1 MQTDLRR
8 LLVTGLV
15 TLGLAGATWS
25 AFQGRLEQTTATP
38 ATAASLL
45 DGEVVF
51 LTKGCTGCH
60 SRVGV
65 PGSANVG
72 PNLTALA
79 TRAGTRVDGLAAE
92 EYVRQALL
100 EPQSF
105 LVDGYFGEMPTL
117 SLSEREV
124 DALIEFLLSS

>member
-1 MQTDLRR
+1 M
-8 LLVTGLV
+8 

-25 AFQGRLEQTTATP
+25 AFQGRLEPTTAAST
-38 ATAASLL
+38 ASLL

-60 SRVGV
+60 SRLGV
-65 PGSANVG
+65 PGNANVG

-79 TRAGTRVDGLAAE
+79 NRAGTRVDGLAAE

-105 LVDGYFGEMPTL
+105 LVDGYSGEMPAL

-124 DALIEFLLSS
+124 DALIEFLLSA